1 MMKNQSHM
9 GEIVQVAC
17 NPLERVIPPEE
28 AIANWYHMIMHIEI

>member
-28 AIANWYHMIMHIEI
+28 AIANW